1 MTKFILKKSYVNLD
15 LQIEDYFEDVKDE
28 DKLKDKIIFSDN
40 ASIISKEAKY
50 TRATIEE
57 IDEKTY
63 KAKLKKIS
71 EKNKTVTT
79 KDIKKDQTC

>member
-15 LQIEDYFEDVKDE
+15 LQIEDYFQDVKDE

-79 KDIKKDQTC
+79 KDIKKD

>member
-15 LQIEDYFEDVKDE
+15 LQIEDVFENVKDE

-79 KDIKKDQTC
+79 KDIKKD

>member
-15 LQIEDYFEDVKDE
+15 LQIEDYFEDVKNE

-79 KDIKKDQTC
+79 KDIKKD

>member
-79 KDIKKDQTC
+79 KDIKKD

>member
-1 MTKFILKKSYVNLD
+1 MTKFILKKSYVNLN

-79 KDIKKDQTC
+79 KDIKKD

>member
-15 LQIEDYFEDVKDE
+15 LEIEDYFQDVKDE

-40 ASIISKEAKY
+40 ASIINKEAKY

-79 KDIKKDQTC
+79 KDIKKD

>member
-28 DKLKDKIIFSDN
+28 NKLKNKINFSEK
-40 ASIISKEAKY
+40 AIIVSKEVKQ

-57 IDEKTY
+57 IDEKSF
-63 KAKLKKIS
+63 KEKIKNVNS
-71 EKNKTVTT
+71 KNKKVTT
-79 KDIKKDQTC
+79 KDIKKD

>member
-28 DKLKDKIIFSDN
+28 DKLKDKIIFSDY

-79 KDIKKDQTC
+79 KDIKKD

>member
-15 LQIEDYFEDVKDE
+15 LEIEDYFQDVKDE

-63 KAKLKKIS
+63 KAKLKKIY
-71 EKNKTVTT
+71 EQNKTVTT
-79 KDIKKDQTC
+79 KDIKKD

>member
-15 LQIEDYFEDVKDE
+15 LEIEDYFQDVKDE

-79 KDIKKDQTC
+79 KDIKKD

>member
-28 DKLKDKIIFSDN
+28 NKLKNKINFSEN
-40 ASIISKEAKY
+40 AIIVSKEVKQ

-57 IDEKTY
+57 IDEKSF
-63 KAKLKKIS
+63 KEKIKNVNS
-71 EKNKTVTT
+71 KNKTVTT
-79 KDIKKDQTC
+79 KDIKKD

>member
-15 LQIEDYFEDVKDE
+15 LEIEDYFQDVKDE

-71 EKNKTVTT
+71 EKNKRVTT
-79 KDIKKDQTC
+79 KDIKKD

>member
-28 DKLKDKIIFSDN
+28 NKLKNKINFSEN
-40 ASIISKEAKY
+40 AIIVSKEVKQ

-57 IDEKTY
+57 IDEKSF
-63 KAKLKKIS
+63 KEKIKNVNR
-71 EKNKTVTT
+71 KNKTVTT
-79 KDIKKDQTC
+79 KDIKKD

>member
-40 ASIISKEAKY
+40 ASIISKEVKY

-79 KDIKKDQTC
+79 KDIKKD

>member
-28 DKLKDKIIFSDN
+28 NKLKNKINFSEK
-40 ASIISKEAKY
+40 AIIVSKEVKQ

-57 IDEKTY
+57 IDEKSF
-63 KAKLKKIS
+63 KEKIKNVNS
-71 EKNKTVTT
+71 KNKTVTT
-79 KDIKKDQTC
+79 KDIKKD

>member
-28 DKLKDKIIFSDN
+28 NKLKNKINFSEK
-40 ASIISKEAKY
+40 AIIVSKEVKQ

-57 IDEKTY
+57 IDEKSF
-63 KAKLKKIS
+63 KEKIKNVNR
-71 EKNKTVTT
+71 KNKTVTT
-79 KDIKKDQTC
+79 KDIKKD